1 MTADDIDQAT
11 AVLREHDPDQ
21 DSGEWVARLG
31 RDVAAAVKHPVVA
44 VVRGEVVG
52 YARTMPFH
60 PEGDSPADAAPGGHY
75 LLGLVVAPAHRRR
88 GLGRLLT
95 DERLRWLTERHPG
108 TVYYYTHRN
117 NAASRLLHEQLG
129 FRRLTDTFWFPA
141 LPRDHSEVLYALRWE
156 DPPHGPRE
164 R

>member
-1 MTADDIDQAT
+1 MNGPSPARATTLVTVRRMTADDIDQAT

-52 YARTMPFH
+52 YARTMPFQ

-75 LLGLVVAPAHRRR
+75 MLGLVVAPAHRRR
-88 GLGRLLT
+88 GLAGQVHQPL
-95 DERLRWLTERHPG
+95 
-108 TVYYYTHRN
+108 
-117 NAASRLLHEQLG
+117 EQLG
-129 FRRLTDTFWFPA
+129 GRHSSGLRLADFGTCHVRLGGVTDPQS
-141 LPRDHSEVLYALRWE
+141 HSGR
-156 DPPHGPRE
+156 
-164 R
+164 